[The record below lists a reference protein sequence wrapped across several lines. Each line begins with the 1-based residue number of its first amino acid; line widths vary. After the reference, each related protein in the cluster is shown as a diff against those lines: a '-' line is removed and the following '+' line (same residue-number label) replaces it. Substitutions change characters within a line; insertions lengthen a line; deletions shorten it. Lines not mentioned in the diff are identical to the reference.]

1 MAIHE
6 FCRVEIFH
14 IGKQG
19 NKSVYLLAK
28 HALGTFD
35 YFTRVSKQKCSCR
48 FLVLIMFFVFP
59 LKKKK
64 NQDINKF
71 SF

>member
-35 YFTRVSKQKCSCR
+35 YFTWVSKQKCSCR
-48 FLVLIMFFVFP
+48 FLVLIKFFVFP
-59 LKKKK
+59 LKK
-64 NQDINKF
+64 NQDINIF